1 MINVHEIIAYPLFF
15 IAGLELLL
23 GFILLRHNP
32 NNSPVNKSAA
42 AIAFFSSVFAF
53 NTGIIYARAS
63 LGLPYNFFVRFNWIG
78 WFSIP
83 PALQFLYYITDEQ
96 SRIARRIGAVL
107 YPFWSLVLV
116 LCLSTSLVVTDVY
129 TPIPYVNQPGPLEN
143 PLRLVG
149 VVLILWLLIKVLLLR
164 SQASGII
171 KKELNYF
178 FYGMLIFSFGGGL
191 TSGLLQISGVS
202 LEPGLGSYFGL
213 PWVLLTF
220 YAITR
225 YNLFDIRLI
234 ISEILGAL
242 FLLVIFAA
250 VQSGL
255 YTLLVPVF
263 GNFFSMV
270 ISLPLLGFVLF
281 GTPLRRRM
289 QDWIYRT
296 LRRDHDPYQ
305 EILRSSTHA
314 MATIRDLEVLLPTI
328 LESVKKGLNAE
339 NSCIYMIGP
348 VAGQTVRQG
357 PYSTSGTRSE
367 PALADIAVHWL
378 QRTKQ
383 TVRREMIDK
392 LLPGKDAADLADFLG
407 SSGAEVLVPIFYQG
421 RLHGVLCLGPRTNGA
436 SYAEDDIL
444 LLETLAGHL
453 AVAIENA
460 ILFKETVRTR
470 ESLLES
476 EGKFQALAET
486 IPAAIFIHRNE
497 KLLYANPATAVLA
510 GYPPE
515 EIVNLEFL
523 QILHPEYRAL
533 VVEQLDHL
541 LRDRGLMPQ
550 HEFKII
556 KKNGEER
563 WVIMS
568 SGVIDYQ
575 GRPSIIGT
583 LFDITERKSLE
594 GKIFYMRRMEA
605 LGKLA
610 GGVAHDFN
618 NVLTSIVG
626 HGNILQLK
634 MPKNDPLHKHVDLIL
649 ASTERAANLT
659 QRLMTYGSRKEVTLR
674 PCDLSSL
681 ISRQHKF
688 LSDILPRTIQLSIQP
703 GSGRL
708 SVLADGVQLERIIMN
723 LVVNARDAMPEGGS
737 LIISTGETVID
748 SEFIRTRGYGR
759 HGSYAYITVKDTG
772 TGIDE
777 ETQKRIFEPFFT
789 TKGAGKGT
797 GFGLSIVY
805 DIIKDHNG
813 YIEVTSRPG
822 AGSTFTVYLPLH
834 PVA

>member
-23 GFILLRHNP
+23 GFILLRQNP

-42 AIAFFSSVFAF
+42 AIAFFSSLFAL

-78 WFSIP
+78 WLSIP

-96 SRIARRIGAVL
+96 SRIARRIGAAL
-107 YPFWSLVLV
+107 YPFWSIILV
-116 LCLSTSLVVTDVY
+116 LCLSTDLIVTDVY
-129 TPIPYVNQPGPLEN
+129 TPIPYVNHPGPLEN

-149 VVLILWLLIKVLLLR
+149 VVLILWLLVKVLLLR

-191 TSGLLQISGVS
+191 TSGLLQIIGVS

-348 VAGQTVRQG
+348 VAGQTS
-357 PYSTSGTRSE
+357 PCASSGTWNV

-383 TVRREMIDK
+383 TVLREMIEK
-392 LLPGKDAADLADFLG
+392 LLPETDAADLADFLG
-407 SSGAEVLVPIFYQG
+407 STGAEVLVPIFYQG
-421 RLHGVLCLGPRTNGA
+421 RLHGVLCLGPRAKGA

-460 ILFKETVRTR
+460 LLFKETVRTR

-510 GYPPE
+510 GYSPE
-515 EIVNLEFL
+515 EIVNLEFS
-523 QILHPEYRAL
+523 QIIQPEYRTL
-533 VVEQLDHL
+533 VQEQLDHL

-556 KKNGEER
+556 KKDGEER

-575 GRPSIIGT
+575 SRPSIIGT

-626 HGNILQLK
+626 HGNILHLK
-634 MPKNDPLHKHVDLIL
+634 MSKTDPLHKHVDLIL

-659 QRLMTYGSRKEVTLR
+659 QRLMTYGSRKEVTLL
-674 PCDLSSL
+674 PCDLSTL
-681 ISRQHKF
+681 VARQHKF
-688 LSDILPRTIQLSIQP
+688 LSDILPRTIQLTIQP
-703 GSGRL
+703 GSSQL
-708 SVLADGVQLERIIMN
+708 SVLADSVQIERIIMN
-723 LVVNARDAMPEGGS
+723 LVVNARDAMPAGGV

-748 SEFIRTRGYGR
+748 SEFIRTHGYGR
-759 HGSYAYITVKDTG
+759 PGSYAYIAVKDTG

-813 YIEVTSRPG
+813 YINVTSTLG
-822 AGSTFTVYLPLH
+822 AGTTFTLYLPLH
-834 PVA
+834 SVA